1 MVALT
6 YNWEDHGSRP
16 CLQNNYSKMDS
27 RCGSRDRKLALQAPS
42 PEFKLQSQKKKKKDY
57 QLQLK
62 THCVLE
68 LIKAS
73 PHQNNFD
80 YKEFDRS

>member
-1 MVALT
+1 MVQ
-6 YNWEDHGSRP
+6 GP
-16 CLQNNYSKMDS
+16 VSKITTAKWTQGVAQEIENLLCKHQVLS
-27 RCGSRDRKLALQAPS
+27 SNSSHK
-42 PEFKLQSQKKKKKDY
+42 KKKKKDY